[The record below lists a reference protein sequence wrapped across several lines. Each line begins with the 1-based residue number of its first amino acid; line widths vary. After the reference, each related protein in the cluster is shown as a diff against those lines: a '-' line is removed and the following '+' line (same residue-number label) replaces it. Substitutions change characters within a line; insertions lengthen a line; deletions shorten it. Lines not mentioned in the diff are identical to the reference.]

1 MHLLVIFIRRLV
13 MLAIG
18 SDHGGYE
25 MKEAI
30 IEYLDRE
37 KIAYRDFGTFGIE
50 SVDYPDIGFEVAKA
64 VSEDKFEKGIIICGT
79 GIGISIAANKVKGV
93 RAALCT
99 NSYMAR
105 MAREHNNAN
114 VLALGGR
121 VLGIDLALEIVK
133 VFLGASFSGE
143 ERHSRRVNKIG
154 IIESDDSN
162 SK

>member
-1 MHLLVIFIRRLV
+1 

-30 IEYLDRE
+30 IKYLDKE
-37 KIAYRDFGTFGIE
+37 KIAYRDFGIFCME
-50 SVDYPDIGFEVAKA
+50 SADYSDIGFEVAKA
-64 VSEDKFEKGIIICGT
+64 VSEGKFEAGIIICGT
-79 GIGISIAANKVKGV
+79 GIGISIAANKVKGI

-114 VLALGGR
+114 ILALGGR
-121 VLGIDLALEIVK
+121 VLGIDLALEILK
-133 VFLGASFSGE
+133 VFLDTPFSGE
-143 ERHSRRVNKIG
+143 ERHNRRINKIS
-154 IIESDDSN
+154 IIENGDT
-162 SK
+162 KH

>member
-1 MHLLVIFIRRLV
+1 

-30 IEYLDRE
+30 IKYLDGE
-37 KIAYRDFGTFGIE
+37 KIAYKDFGTFSME
-50 SVDYPDIGFEVAKA
+50 SVDYSDIGYEVAKA
-64 VSEDKFEKGIIICGT
+64 VSEGKFEKGIIICGT
-79 GIGISIAANKVKGV
+79 GIGISIAANKVKGI

-114 VLALGGR
+114 ILALGGR

-133 VFLGASFSGE
+133 VFLNTPFSGE

-154 IIESDDSN
+154 IIESGDSSSN
-162 SK
+162 

>member
-1 MHLLVIFIRRLV
+1 

-30 IEYLDRE
+30 IKFLDRE
-37 KIAYRDFGTFGIE
+37 KIAYRDFGIFTME
-50 SVDYPDIGFEVAKA
+50 SADYSDIGFEVAKA
-64 VSEDKFEKGIIICGT
+64 VSEGKFETGIIICGT
-79 GIGISIAANKVKGV
+79 GIGISITANKVKGI

-114 VLALGGR
+114 ILALGGR
-121 VLGIDLALEIVK
+121 VLGIDHALEIVK
-133 VFLGASFSGE
+133 VFLDTPFSSE
-143 ERHSRRVNKIG
+143 ERHLRRVNKIKMVENG
-154 IIESDDSN
+154 DSSIE
-162 SK
+162 